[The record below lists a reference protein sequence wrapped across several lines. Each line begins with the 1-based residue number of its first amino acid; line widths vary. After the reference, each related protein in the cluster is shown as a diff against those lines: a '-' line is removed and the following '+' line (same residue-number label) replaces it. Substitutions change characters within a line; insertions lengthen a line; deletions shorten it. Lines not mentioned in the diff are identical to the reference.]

1 MNSETP
7 TYVAIDLKSF
17 YASVEC
23 IEQGLDPMN
32 TNLVVAD
39 ASKTE
44 KTICLA
50 VSPPLRSYGISGRA
64 RLYQV
69 VQKVKEINAARLRKT
84 PATGFTGS
92 SYNRDELDKSAE
104 LELAYITAPPRM
116 ALYMEYSTRIYNVYL
131 KYVAPEDIHVYSIDE
146 VFIDITNY
154 LDLYKLSPRELTK
167 AMIQDVHQTT
177 GVTATA
183 GIGTNLYLAKIAM
196 DIGAKHITAD
206 KDGVRIA
213 QLDEMSY
220 RRQLWTH
227 RPLTDFWRVGKGYA
241 RKLEAHGMY
250 TMGDVARCSIG
261 KVNDFHNE
269 DLLYKLFGVNAELL
283 IDHAWGWESCTMDDI
298 KAYKPQ
304 AKSLGSGQ
312 DLQSPYDYKKAEIIV
327 REMADLLALDLVD
340 KGYVTDQLVLTIGY
354 DIINLT
360 NLEIRKKY
368 KGQVSTDAY
377 GRAIQ
382 KHSQGTTSLDKFTSS
397 TKLITEALIDLYN
410 KIVNKVLL
418 IRRINISA
426 NNIIYEKDIE
436 EVDSFEQLNLFKDY
450 GIGKEKKEEEKAALE
465 REKKIQEAVLDIKK
479 KYGKNAILKGTNLQ
493 EGATT
498 KDRNRQI
505 GGHKA

>member
-1 MNSETP
+1 
-7 TYVAIDLKSF
+7 
-17 YASVEC
+17 
-23 IEQGLDPMN
+23 
-32 TNLVVAD
+32 
-39 ASKTE
+39 
-44 KTICLA
+44 
-50 VSPPLRSYGISGRA
+50 
-64 RLYQV
+64 
-69 VQKVKEINAARLRKT
+69 
-84 PATGFTGS
+84 
-92 SYNRDELDKSAE
+92 
-104 LELAYITAPPRM
+104 
-116 ALYMEYSTRIYNVYL
+116 
-131 KYVAPEDIHVYSIDE
+131 
-146 VFIDITNY
+146 
-154 LDLYKLSPRELTK
+154 
-167 AMIQDVHQTT
+167 
-177 GVTATA
+177 
-183 GIGTNLYLAKIAM
+183 
-196 DIGAKHITAD
+196 
-206 KDGVRIA
+206 
-213 QLDEMSY
+213 
-220 RRQLWTH
+220 
-227 RPLTDFWRVGKGYA
+227 
-241 RKLEAHGMY
+241 
-250 TMGDVARCSIG
+250 MGDVARCSIG

-283 IDHAWGWESCTMDDI
+283 IDHAWGWESCTLADI

-312 DLQSPYDYKKAEIIV
+312 VLQSPYDYKKAEIIV

-377 GRAIQ
+377 GRAIP

-410 KIVNKVLL
+410 KIVNKHLL

-426 NNIIYEKDIE
+426 NNITDEKDIE
-436 EVDSFEQLNLFKDY
+436 EVESFEQLNLFKDY